1 MNYFKN
7 KFLFFMENF
16 LNEGFAYIKENL
28 IENEKPDI
36 NSPPVGILE
45 KGEIIYYKNLE
56 KNDFGFWISYT
67 KDDIKRYVLAKDN
80 QNNFYTNLP
89 KIKDGSYFIKP
100 FEENDDELKID
111 FFNKKLLIQFLP
123 EDDCYRIIK
132 IESNNSFASN
142 ENKIIEECEIF
153 SEKEIKWKIKTFNF
167 NEFYFEDSKTGL
179 QMEYSNDSKQII
191 LSNIN
196 DNSNFQKFILIP
208 IDQEE
213 HNNNNNNKED
223 ENKNDEN
230 LFENNIN
237 NNNNNTNDNNINNN
251 NNNNNDDY
259 NIDNDDENINY
270 NKIIEKKNNK
280 KEDEEEKKEI
290 NLEINPEVLVILDD
304 KNDQESLKFL
314 SPKIIITEED
324 VTEIK
329 NKDSIKHIVIDNS
342 IEEIEEKI
350 FDDFKNIESIYCE
363 PKWINKFN
371 QKTLKEIYIKEGTTK
386 IEKIHFKFCF
396 KLNVIYLPN
405 SQEIEENSFQNCLE
419 ITKIYAE
426 HKWFKIF
433 DVETFQVP
441 LDVTTLKREVF
452 FNWKHLKLILVPPCV
467 NEIEEGCFEQCV
479 RLEEIDIPNGVKIIP
494 KNCFKNCLNLRSIKI
509 PDSVI
514 NIDGTAFIG
523 CVNLENIFANEK
535 IKLFFQKILK
545 IPENIKHIQKDDY
558 KEYKNIETLEIPLK
572 TEVDKNFFKNFPFLR
587 VVNFDPVFLNF
598 VHKPKINVV
607 KIPEGITE
615 IIPGTFK
622 DMFSLEYIEIP
633 NSMEKIEKNE
643 FSDCIN
649 VISVKCQPKFL
660 DLFDKENL
668 TSLILN
674 YGEIDFNSD
683 PFKNCE
689 NLESIII
696 PDFYELFEEFL
707 FRNCRKLND
716 IKYLSGKEK
725 KFKTFFEVPSNITN
739 INSEDFFFWNNVD
752 TLIVNENV
760 ENITEGFLEN
770 CEDLQIVQIDPK
782 FLRFIPKSEIVTVIV
797 PKFVKFVDENDFEG
811 CEKLKKVI
819 FLGET
824 ELIGSPCKEFEK
836 IEKLECDPFVLLHSK
851 KNVRDNI
858 TSINIL
864 DGSVFLY
871 DENLKDFTNLQYI
884 NFPNTLKFVGE
895 RCFSGCKKI
904 ERIYIPYHIESIPK
918 NAFENCPNLTSVLAN
933 SKFLD
938 CLPKKQIC
946 NLDILNRQ
954 KNIENVS
961 FEDFK
966 SLKKIEFSEEVENVP
981 SNNFR
986 NCPKL
991 TQIICAE
998 NLLKNLENKD
1008 KENFQNIELNNI
1020 KEQEIPKDLFNN
1032 CTNLENINI
1041 PYTKKLNTL
1050 QKKTAP
1056 TSIEEIM
1063 KKDPDNLKYKNYLIS
1078 ILNDIKSEN
1087 NTSNGA
1093 PNSLGEIANCITK
1106 VCIQIKNYTKNKSNG
1121 KRVMIPHPV
1130 QVITI
1135 IRICDEILNGRG
1147 AIAEVKTGEGKSFII
1162 SVIAIVL
1169 ALHGR
1174 LIDVV
1179 TSNLELAIRDE
1190 KDQRDYYKL
1199 FNIRS
1204 GVLCQKEGDKDF
1216 LNLMKSQ
1223 IVINN
1228 DNDND
1233 TDYNVDVFEKEIVYS
1248 TNYNFEF
1255 AYLNSLFSDKPLRNR
1270 PYDVV
1275 IVDEVDNMFLD
1286 QSSSPAIIAYGVS
1299 ILYHKDILEIIYLL
1313 KDNSVDDIIK
1323 VLKYYFPEGIDF
1335 SYPEIS
1341 KLKKSAIS
1349 AERYEKNVDYILE
1362 NGEVIIV
1369 DRSTGYK
1376 KLGSRWQ
1383 NCIHEFVEIKEEV
1396 KVKEPTISTCS
1407 ITQCTFF
1414 NMYKSITGLSGT
1426 LGDDS
1431 DEKILSSAYK
1441 IRLFRVP
1448 RNLPSKVPVR
1458 KRERPFDPF
1467 ELYELIAE
1475 EIIEITSEKRPVL
1488 VIFDTIKQVEEFLE
1502 VEGHNFDP
1510 GKLGTI
1516 QGIIPQNDRETIQIA
1531 GTFSYVTIA
1540 TAAAGRGM
1548 DIKLDKISL
1557 ENGGLHVIIPYQMEN
1572 ERVFWQCV
1580 GRCGR
1585 QGQPGSCTQYVS
1597 DDDCY
1602 YATKD
1607 FDPKFENL
1615 LKLQNKFANFLKTN
1629 WNWLY
1634 ASEKC
1639 AYLKVDFTFNISIE
1653 KMLQVS
1659 IECIPPIQEEND
1671 KNYRAKLTSYY
1682 LDLILKAWGLFYS
1695 RVEENLSNYNSY
1707 EQMEHEYNVNF
1718 MEKLNEWI
1726 PANCKSVDD
1735 AKIAIFEEKIRRV
1748 DWFQVLMDGL
1758 QVVGAV
1764 VSICFPEIA
1773 PVIIVL
1779 NIALSGGERIYK
1791 KLKNHEN
1798 INWLEEF
1805 LYIGIDVA
1813 LNVSKLKI
1821 AKKGIGKIG
1830 KFIANNVNKGGK
1842 LMKLGQNL
1850 GRLKNFYDK
1859 IDNKLNKNL
1868 AGRIIQNIGKGIA
1881 KDINDRRDEYVS
1893 SLQEIGKDLATGKI
1907 PSEKIMKLIVDGTY
1921 NGVSNASLEY
1931 INKKMGEKKTLK
1943 KQFFEGAIKTIGN
1956 FSKEVTKDVLMNKDL
1971 LTSFKHNSYKSLAQP
1986 LQKWVNNKMKG
1997 ENENINDIKKT
2008 VLDEAFKTVDSFVL
2022 DLMDGEKQ
2030 LFKVNG
2036 QFNNILID
2044 DFFRDLGKNEQKGI
2058 EKLLKDKIKNELI
2071 KKINEEKKK
2080 REE

>member
-1 MNYFKN
+1 MNGY
-7 KFLFFMENF
+7 
-16 LNEGFAYIKENL
+16 LNEGYAYIKENI
-28 IENEKPDI
+28 IENEKPDL
-36 NSPPVGILE
+36 NSSPVGLLE

-67 KDDIKRYVLAKDN
+67 KDDIKRYILVKDN
-80 QNNFYTNLP
+80 QNNFFANLP

-100 FEENDDELKID
+100 FEENDNELKIE

-123 EDDCYRIIK
+123 EDDCYRIII
-132 IESNNSFASN
+132 IESNNSLSLN
-142 ENKIIEECEIF
+142 DKKIIEECEIF
-153 SEKEIKWKIKTFNF
+153 SEKEIKWKIKTYNF

-179 QMEYSNDSKQII
+179 QMEYSNNSNQII
-191 LSNIN
+191 LSQIN
-196 DNSNFQKFILIP
+196 NNTNFQKFILIP
-208 IDQEE
+208 LDEE
-213 HNNNNNNKED
+213 NNKKE
-223 ENKNDEN
+223 ENKNNENKNNENIYEINDEN
-230 LFENNIN
+230 N
-237 NNNNNTNDNNINNN
+237 NNN
-251 NNNNNDDY
+251 NNNNNDE
-259 NIDNDDENINY
+259 NNNNNNENINY
-270 NKIIEKKNNK
+270 NEIIDENNNEK
-280 KEDEEEKKEI
+280 EEKKEI
-290 NLEINPEVLVILDD
+290 NLEKNPEVLVILDD
-304 KNDQESLKFL
+304 KNEKESLKFL
-314 SPKIIITEED
+314 SPKIIITQED
-324 VTEIK
+324 MIEIK
-329 NKDSIKHIVIDNS
+329 NKDSIKHIEIDNS
-342 IEEIEEKI
+342 IEEIEDKI
-350 FDDFKNIESIYCE
+350 FDDFKKIESIYCS

-386 IEKIHFKFCF
+386 IEKSDFKFCF
-396 KLNVIYLPN
+396 KLNVIYLPY
-405 SQEIEENSFQNCLE
+405 SIQEIEENSFQNCLE
-419 ITKIYAE
+419 INTIYAE

-452 FNWKHLKLILVPPCV
+452 YNWKYLKLILVPPCV
-467 NEIEEGCFEQCV
+467 NNIEEGCFEKCV
-479 RLEEIDIPNGVKIIP
+479 RLEEIEIPNGVKKIP

-509 PDSVI
+509 PDSVEF
-514 NIDGTAFIG
+514 IDGTAFVG
-523 CVNLENIFANEK
+523 CVNLENIFANQK
-535 IKLFFQKILK
+535 NKLFFEKILK
-545 IPENIKHIQKDDY
+545 IPENIKEIKENDY

-572 TEVDKNFFKNFPFLR
+572 TEVDINFFQNFRFLR
-587 VVNFDPVFLNF
+587 IVNFDPFFLNF
-598 VHKPKINVV
+598 VNKSKINVV
-607 KIPEGITE
+607 KIPEGIKE
-615 IIPGTFK
+615 IIPNTFK
-622 DMFSLEYIEIP
+622 EMFSLEYIEIP
-633 NSMEKIEKNE
+633 NSMEKIEKDE
-643 FSDCIN
+643 FSDCVNI
-649 VISVKCQPKFL
+649 ICVKCQPKFL
-660 DLFDKENL
+660 NYFDKKNL
-668 TSLILN
+668 TSIILN
-674 YGEIDFNSD
+674 YDEIDFNSD

-689 NLESIII
+689 NLESIIV
-696 PDFYELFEEFL
+696 PDFYELFEDFL
-707 FRNCRKLND
+707 FRNCRKLNV

-725 KFKTFFEVPSNITN
+725 KFKTIFEVPSNIKN
-739 INSEDFFFWNNVD
+739 INSEDYFFWNNVD

-760 ENITEGFLEN
+760 ETINENFLEN
-770 CEDLQIVQIDPK
+770 CNELQIVQIDPK
-782 FLRFIPKSEIVTVIV
+782 FLKNIPKSEILTIIV
-797 PKFVKFVDENDFEG
+797 PKFVKIVDEEDFKG

-824 ELIGSPCKEFEK
+824 ELIGNSCKEFEK

-858 TSINIL
+858 KSINIL

-871 DENLKDFTNLQYI
+871 DENLKDFTNLKYI
-884 NFPNTLKFVGE
+884 NFPNSLKFIGE
-895 RCFSGCKKI
+895 KCFSGCKKI
-904 ERIYIPYHIESIPK
+904 EKLYIPYHIESIPK
-918 NAFENCPNLTSVLAN
+918 NAFENCPNLTKVLAN

-938 CLPKKQIC
+938 CLPKNQIC
-946 NLDILNRQ
+946 NLDILNFN

-961 FEDFK
+961 FEEFK
-966 SLKKIEFSEEVENVP
+966 NLKKIEFNKNVENVP
-981 SNNFR
+981 LNNFR

-991 TQIICAE
+991 TNIICAE
-998 NLLKNLENKD
+998 NLLKNLENQD

-1020 KEQEIPKDLFNN
+1020 KEEEIPKDLFKN

-1041 PYTKKLNTL
+1041 PYTKKLNKL
-1050 QKKTAP
+1050 EKKTQP

-1063 KKDPDNLKYKNYLIS
+1063 KKDRDNLKYKNYLIS

-1087 NTSNGA
+1087 NTSNG
-1093 PNSLGEIANCITK
+1093 PINSLGEISHCITE
-1106 VCIQIKNYTKNKSNG
+1106 VCIKIKNYTKNKSNG
-1121 KRVMIPHPV
+1121 KRIMIPHPV

-1216 LNLMKSQ
+1216 LNLMRSQ
-1223 IVINN
+1223 IIINN
-1228 DNDND
+1228 DNNNERDS
-1233 TDYNVDVFEKEIVYS
+1233 DYNVDVFEKEIVYS

-1313 KDNSVDDIIK
+1313 KDNKVEDIIK

-1335 SYPEIS
+1335 SYNEIS

-1349 AERYEKNVDYILE
+1349 AEKYEKNVDYIIE
-1362 NGEVIIV
+1362 NDEIIIV

-1414 NMYKSITGLSGT
+1414 NMYQSITGLSGT

-1458 KRERPFDPF
+1458 KRQRPFDPF
-1467 ELYELIAE
+1467 ELYDLIAE
-1475 EIIEITSEKRPVL
+1475 EIIEIISEKRPVL

-1502 VEGHNFDP
+1502 TEGHNFDQ

-1516 QGIIPQNDRETIQIA
+1516 QGIMPQNDRETIQIA
-1531 GTFSYVTIA
+1531 GTYSYVTIA

-1548 DIKLDKISL
+1548 DIKLDKVSL

-1602 YATKD
+1602 YVTKD
-1607 FDPKFENL
+1607 FDPNFENL

-1634 ASEKC
+1634 ASPKC
-1639 AYLKVDFTFNISIE
+1639 AYLHVDFTFNISIE

-1659 IECIPPIQEEND
+1659 IECIPPLQEND
-1671 KNYRAKLTSYY
+1671 KNYNAKLTSYY

-1695 RVEENLSNYNSY
+1695 RVEENLKNYNSY
-1707 EQMEHEYNVNF
+1707 EQMEEEYNKNF

-1726 PANCKSVDD
+1726 PSNCKSVID
-1735 AKIAIFEEKIRRV
+1735 AKNAIFQEKLRRV
-1748 DWFQVLMDGL
+1748 DWFKLLMDGL
-1758 QVVGAV
+1758 QVVEAV
-1764 VSICFPEIA
+1764 VTICFPEIA
-1773 PVIIVL
+1773 PVIIIL
-1779 NIALSGGERIYK
+1779 NIALTGGERIYK
-1791 KLKNHEN
+1791 KLMNHEN
-1798 INWLEEF
+1798 INWFEEF

-1813 LNVSKLKI
+1813 LNISKLKV
-1821 AKKGIGKIG
+1821 AKKGIGKVG
-1830 KFIANNVNKGGK
+1830 KFIAGKIKDGGK
-1842 LMKLGQNL
+1842 LMKIGEKLGNM
-1850 GRLKNFYDK
+1850 KNFYDK
-1859 IDNKLNKNL
+1859 INDKLNKNL
-1868 AGRIIQNIGKGIA
+1868 AGRIINNIGKGIG
-1881 KDINDRRDEYVS
+1881 KDIIDRKDEYVS
-1893 SLQEIGKDLATGKI
+1893 SLNEIGKDLVTGKI

-1921 NGVSNASLEY
+1921 NGCSNASLEY
-1931 INKKMGEKKTLK
+1931 LNQKMGEKKTLK

-1956 FSKEVTKDVLMNKDL
+1956 FSKEMTKDVLMNKDL
-1971 LTSFKHNSYKSLAQP
+1971 LTSVKHNSYKSLAQP

-1997 ENENINDIKKT
+1997 ENKDINDIKKT
-2008 VLDEAFKTVDSFVL
+2008 VLDGAFKTVDSFVL
-2022 DLMDGEKQ
+2022 DLIDDKKK

-2036 QFNNILID
+2036 EFNNILID